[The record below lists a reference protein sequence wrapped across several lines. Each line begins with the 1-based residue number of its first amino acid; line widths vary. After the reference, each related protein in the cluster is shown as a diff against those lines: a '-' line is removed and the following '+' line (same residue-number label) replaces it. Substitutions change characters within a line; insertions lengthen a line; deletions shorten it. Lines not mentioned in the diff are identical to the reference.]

1 MYCFNHFRFSDIRY
15 TLTVVQPSLPPIS
28 RMFLY
33 LWKLVNPQSHN
44 TCYYWSGEEPEAF
57 FLSPH
62 LPSHFLLQT
71 CSLASAHG
79 CPGTGPSEAASPSW
93 RSSLMGL
100 CPGCV
105 WLLVCII
112 WDPVLQSFL
121 QISSAISVT
130 HFPLDF
136 LPPLESSNVSS
147 WLRNSSLLCRWLQ
160 ELPGWFCCLLACPL
174 DKWDLSNRETKSCPQ
189 VCKCGFN
196 WQDKN

>member
-1 MYCFNHFRFSDIRY
+1 MLLLVRWGTRGF
-15 TLTVVQPSLPPIS
+15 LP
-28 RMFLY
+28 
-33 LWKLVNPQSHN
+33 
-44 TCYYWSGEEPEAF
+44 
-57 FLSPH
+57 
-62 LPSHFLLQT
+62 LPSSPFPFSPSNLQPGF
-71 CSLASAHG
+71 CPWLPWNWSQWG
-79 CPGTGPSEAASPSW
+79 CQPSW

-112 WDPVLQSFL
+112 WDPVSQSFL

-147 WLRNSSLLCRWLQ
+147 WLRNSSLLRRWLQ

-189 VCKCGFN
+189 ACKCGLN